1 MSRAPLR
8 ASMGETARRLAADRS
23 GATAIEYAVMTFI
36 AIAIVVV
43 IGLLGDSVRGLY
55 EAAAN
60 AFMPQ

>member
-1 MSRAPLR
+1 MSKLR
-8 ASMGETARRLAADRS
+8 VRIGETARAFASDSS
-23 GATAIEYAVMTFI
+23 GATAVEYGVMTFI
-36 AIAIVVV
+36 AIAIAVV